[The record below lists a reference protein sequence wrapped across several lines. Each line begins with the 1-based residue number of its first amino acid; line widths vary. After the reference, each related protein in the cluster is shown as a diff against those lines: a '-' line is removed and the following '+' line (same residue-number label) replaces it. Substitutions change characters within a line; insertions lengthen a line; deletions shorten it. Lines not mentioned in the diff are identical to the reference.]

1 MARRRQ
7 RTSATGGNMDSM
19 LDTLTNVVGILII
32 VLVTVQLS
40 TQEAAQRIAEA
51 VQKVDPAE
59 VARLESE
66 AADAKAAADA
76 AQARLDAA
84 RKPAAKDPAAEAAR
98 LEAEA
103 TKAEQTAREAEAR
116 AAAIEKEKAD
126 KARVAKQSAD
136 AATKKA
142 AEEKAKAE
150 AAVAQAEAAWRALAA
165 ELEKTEKPIA
175 PPAKE
180 VRLPDPRPAPAGAK
194 EIRVLC
200 REGKVWVVNI
210 PALQEIAQRRADF
223 IVRQKKL
230 DADGDQWLAE
240 GKAFLDAFN
249 DKPVRED
256 GFSMTLALAGGKWTQ
271 LVLERMPG
279 SGQTAEAAI
288 GAAGD
293 LARTLRRLDPGKFYV
308 RFFVWP
314 DGFEAYLAAR
324 AFTAERGFAAGWE
337 PVGSPDEHRIGLGK
351 YPVGTKPP
359 PDEKPPAAKPPENV
373 VD

>member
-1 MARRRQ
+1 
-7 RTSATGGNMDSM
+7 MDSM

-40 TQEAAQRIAEA
+40 TQEAAERIAAA

-59 VARLESE
+59 VARLEAE
-66 AADAKAAADA
+66 AAEAKAAAEA

-84 RKPAAKDPAAEAAR
+84 RKPAARDPAAEAAR

-103 TKAEQTAREAEAR
+103 AKAEQAAREAEAR

-126 KARVAKQSAD
+126 KARTAKQAAE
-136 AATKKA
+136 AATRKA
-142 AEEKAKAE
+142 ADEKAKAE
-150 AAVAQAEAAWRALAA
+150 AAVAQAETAWRALAV

-200 REGKVWVVNI
+200 REGKIWVVNI

-223 IVRQKKL
+223 VVKQKKL
-230 DADGDQWLAE
+230 DPDGDGWLTD
-240 GKAFLDAFN
+240 GKTFLDTFN

-256 GFSMTLALAGGKWTQ
+256 GFSMTVALAGGKWTQ
-271 LVLERMPG
+271 LVLERTAG
-279 SGQTAEAAI
+279 SGQTAEAATA
-288 GAAGD
+288 AAGD

-314 DGFEAYLAAR
+314 DGFEPYLAAR

-337 PVGSPDEHRIGLGK
+337 PVGSPDENRIGLGK
-351 YPVGTKPP
+351 YSVGTKPP
-359 PDEKPPAAKPPENV
+359 PDPKPAPPKPPENV